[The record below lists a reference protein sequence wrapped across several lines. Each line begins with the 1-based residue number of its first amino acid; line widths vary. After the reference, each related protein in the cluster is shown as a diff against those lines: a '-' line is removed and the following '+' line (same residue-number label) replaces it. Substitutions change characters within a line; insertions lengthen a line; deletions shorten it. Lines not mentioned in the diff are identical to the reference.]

1 MSVSCAT
8 FQGIVRNRSRG
19 PRANETRW
27 RMFYI
32 AESGKPFEEASAAL
46 ETAVKRN
53 GFGVLH
59 VHDLGASLRG
69 RGISFGEECR
79 IFEVCNPAQAAKVM
93 SADMRLN
100 MALPCRVSV
109 YTEKGST
116 KIGFVKPGRML
127 SALSSDAELAKIA
140 AEVEEKMVRMVEEA
154 K

>member
-1 MSVSCAT
+1 
-8 FQGIVRNRSRG
+8 
-19 PRANETRW
+19 
-27 RMFYI
+27 MFYV
-32 AESGKPFEEASAAL
+32 AESGKPFEEAATAL
-46 ETAVKRN
+46 ESAVKHN

-59 VHDLGASLRG
+59 VHDLGVSLRG
-69 RGISFGEECR
+69 KGIAFAEECR

-100 MALPCRVSV
+100 MVLPCRVSV
-109 YTEKGST
+109 FTEKGST

>member
-1 MSVSCAT
+1 
-8 FQGIVRNRSRG
+8 
-19 PRANETRW
+19 
-27 RMFYI
+27 MFYI
-32 AESGKPFEEASAAL
+32 AESGKPFEEAAAAL
-46 ETAVKRN
+46 ESAVKHN

-69 RGISFGEECR
+69 RGIPFDEECR

-109 YTEKGST
+109 YTENGST

-127 SALSSDAELAKIA
+127 SALSSDPELAKIA
-140 AEVEEKMVRMVEEA
+140 AEVEEKMVRMAEEA